1 MPLGLHHRLLGRHF
15 FKYEFFLPLD
25 CLKVESQHTQLMFA
39 LAVSV
44 VVLDLNESDVA
55 LVGIALKGYLD
66 IAELFS
72 FSFEPV
78 EEGQFVDEDLGIL
91 LRFLNDGDQI
101 EFNHLLAPE
110 GIDVGVGCAVGER
123 HLEEVVPAREGV
135 EIGGTILEGSIQSLI
150 YLAIHT
156 N

>member
-1 MPLGLHHRLLGRHF
+1 
-15 FKYEFFLPLD
+15 
-25 CLKVESQHTQLMFA
+25 MFA

-44 VVLDLNESDVA
+44 VVLDLNEGDVT

-101 EFNHLLAPE
+101 EFNHLFAPE
-110 GIDVGVGCAVGER
+110 GIDVGVGCAVGEG
-123 HLEEVVPAREGV
+123 HLEEVVPAGEGV
-135 EIGGTILEGSIQSLI
+135 EIGGTILEGAIQSLI